1 MPEKLSAENLLNN
14 LMESIAEGVQ
24 KQKSGSFIEEEVSEY
39 TESVTTQ
46 FNRLFGRQK
55 PVHKVLGGGK
65 SADVLLWRNKKISAS
80 VIAVATFIW
89 VMFEWLN
96 YHFLSLVCFGL
107 ALAML
112 VQFLLSNASGF
123 LNRKRSDVPRIKLP
137 EEWFV
142 NIGMTVGTEVNRVLR
157 IMQDVAC
164 NGTLKQFLM
173 VAGTLFVAAVIGSWC
188 NFLTV
193 FYIGFIAAHT
203 LPVLYEKYD
212 DQIDEFVDNLLGRMQ
227 HHYKKIDA
235 RVLSRIPTRKQW
247 GKKHE

>member
-14 LMESIAEGVQ
+14 IMESIAEGVQ
-24 KQKSGSFIEEEVSEY
+24 KPKSSSFIEEEVSEY

-80 VIAVATFIW
+80 VLAVATFIW

-96 YHFLSLVCFGL
+96 YHFLSLICFGL

-112 VQFLLSNASGF
+112 AQFLWSNASGF
-123 LNRKRSDVPRIKLP
+123 LNRERSNVPRIHLP

-142 NIGMTVGTEVNRVLR
+142 NIGMSVGAEVNRVLR

-164 NGTLKQFLM
+164 NGTLKQFLL
-173 VAGTLFVAAVIGSWC
+173 VAGSLFVASVIGSWC

-193 FYIGFIAAHT
+193 FYIGFVAAHT

-212 DQIDEFVDNLLGRMQ
+212 DQVDGFVDNLLGSMQ

-235 RVLSRIPTRKQW
+235 RVLSRIPSRKQW
-247 GKKHE
+247 GKKHQ